1 MLDEESKKA
10 RKSAIRYLVYRDR
23 SRSEIVQH
31 LKEKGFSGN
40 STDETIAFL
49 EDNDYI
55 NDPRFAMQFGRS
67 RIKNKKVG
75 KLRLERELRDKGLKT
90 SIIDLTLGSLYEEYD
105 ERELAMACAK
115 KKFDSSSSSDIKKQR
130 GRLARFLDR
139 KGFHTSL
146 VYQVV
151 TQLVPHVTSNDVAPS
166 PQLTKNQ
173 QHKTMTS
180 CDQD

>member
-10 RKSAIRYLVYRDR
+10 RNSAIRYLAYRDR
-23 SRSEIVQH
+23 SRSEIVRH

-90 SIIDLTLGSLYEEYD
+90 SIIDLTLGSLYEEHN

-115 KKFDSSSSSDIKKQR
+115 KKFDSFSSSDIEKQR

-151 TQLVPHVTSNDVAPS
+151 TQLVPHVTSNDFDPS

-173 QHKTMTS
+173 HHKTMTS

>member
-23 SRSEIVQH
+23 SRSEIVQY

-90 SIIDLTLGSLYEEYD
+90 SIIDLTLGSLYEEHN

-115 KKFDSSSSSDIKKQR
+115 KKFDSFSSSDIEKQR

-151 TQLVPHVTSNDVAPS
+151 TQLVPHVTSNDFDPS

-173 QHKTMTS
+173 HHKTMTS